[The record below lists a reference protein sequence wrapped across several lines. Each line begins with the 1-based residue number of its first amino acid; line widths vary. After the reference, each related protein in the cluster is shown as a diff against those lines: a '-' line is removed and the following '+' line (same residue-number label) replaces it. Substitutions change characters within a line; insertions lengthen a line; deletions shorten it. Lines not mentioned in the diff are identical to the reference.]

1 MNKNTGARTATTFT
15 LADQHPNFASADP
28 EMLAA
33 ITAPYTWKTEQGARE
48 AVEMMETQGH
58 EHTVH
63 YAPGLEVHA
72 FYVNGAM
79 LTIIVFEDR
88 TATKLHRAVRKAQ
101 PVTVSYVKADGEE
114 TVRTVE
120 PTALK
125 TTKAGDVIV
134 QAVDRKSVE
143 TRSFRLDRITA
154 YTIHRTAFT
163 VRTEAPAP
171 TKAQLWEQWTERQGN
186 PEAKAVADRFDGR
199 RVEHVRHGYTGRIV
213 PSTWA
218 FGPSGYSAIVELDD
232 ATLSVSGTTRA
243 SADELKLLPETA
255 DVEVLDNLTGEI
267 KVITREA
274 HDRLLAARDPREPS
288 AADERLPESL
298 STAPGT
304 ADALEA
310 PEAVQDALADAYAR
324 GLDYVTV

>member
-88 TATKLHRAVRKAQ
+88 TAAKLHRAVRKAQ

-134 QAVDRKSVE
+134 QAVDRKSAE

-163 VRTEAPAP
+163 ARTERPAP
-171 TKAQLWEQWTERQGN
+171 TKAQLWEQWLNRPAADGV
-186 PEAKAVADRFDGR
+186 EAITGP
-199 RVEHVRHGYTGRIV
+199 VRHTRHGFTGTVVPGTRAYGPTGWSVIV
-213 PSTWA
+213 K
-218 FGPSGYSAIVELDD
+218 LDD
-232 ATLSVSGTTRA
+232 PTLAVGGTTRA
-243 SADELKLLPETA
+243 SESELEAADG
-255 DVEVLDNLTGEI
+255 VEVLDNLTGEI
-267 KVITREA
+267 KVIPREA
-274 HDRLLAARDPREPS
+274 YDRLLAARDPREPK
-288 AADERLPESL
+288 AADERLRDSL
-298 STAPGT
+298 STTPGT

-324 GLDYVTV
+324 GESYLWV